1 MSLRRSKL
9 AIKEFCFPVETPR
22 RRTHKR
28 GSRRD
33 RTTSRDK
40 SRLSVAYCFLLKHYK
55 SAEAVYCLS
64 AIISFFLMLVSC
76 LPLSV
81 VLVEMGAWALIVI
94 FWLWLMDR
102 GIFVHRWCGCSDNA
116 VLAAILLLL
125 ITGIITQFLL
135 FYVVSCL
142 LK

>member
-1 MSLRRSKL
+1 M
-9 AIKEFCFPVETPR
+9 
-22 RRTHKR
+22 
-28 GSRRD
+28 
-33 RTTSRDK
+33 
-40 SRLSVAYCFLLKHYK
+40 
-55 SAEAVYCLS
+55 
-64 AIISFFLMLVSC
+64 
-76 LPLSV
+76 

-135 FYVVSCL
+135 FYVVSSL
-142 LK
+142 LKSCPISRAWDRSRDMEWYFLCW